1 MKPSQGHLEA
11 TLAIKRVM
19 GYLGAIVKPTWSQ
32 LQATLDSSRSH
43 LGDILKPSQGH
54 LEATLAIKRMM
65 GYFEAIL
72 KPPWSHHGAILG
84 QVWAMALLNM
94 AVCEDWRALIVF
106 FFSPNSPSS
115 GNGQYSPPQHRE
127 DCDNHLLGISI
138 WVPSTP

>member
-1 MKPSQGHLEA
+1 
-11 TLAIKRVM
+11 M

-106 FFSPNSPSS
+106 FFFPIHPAAVVVNIR
-115 GNGQYSPPQHRE
+115 GR
-127 DCDNHLLGISI
+127 
-138 WVPSTP
+138 T